1 MATLKNE
8 SKILEFLEKARV
20 LVVDKSTSSRTRL
33 AKTLSD
39 LGCKN
44 HNIIRVGHLQ
54 EAMTA
59 VNEKMPDLIMSD
71 YVIGG
76 GSGFDL
82 FKQIRDLMPFAKNTV
97 MILVTSNISQS
108 AVAKAAEE
116 DVDAFIV
123 KPYTIASLRQNML
136 QAIDAKLFPSAYII
150 KIEAGKKLLFDGN
163 YAGSY
168 EIFVEASKLS
178 KSPSLALYYMG
189 TAKKLMEEKEAA
201 VNSYEKGLSYNHIHF
216 KCQIGLFEMFM
227 RENRYFDA
235 YEIVKRIAKY
245 FPSNPERLQ
254 QVVRLAVITEN
265 YHDIEF
271 YYEIFKSL
279 DERDQIT
286 LKYICAGLYILGKYL
301 MTRGDNDKALE
312 VFEKIGVSCEGNPTF
327 LRSIIEVLFKYNS
340 FDHALNYLG
349 RFDAGASETVDYKI
363 SQLLTNYNNLT
374 AAERVTRAL
383 ELYNLSDR
391 SYTMYKV
398 LITSM
403 VENDLSERA
412 QKYMDEA
419 LVAFPK
425 MKTELNQ
432 IMQIK
437 EVSKLA

>member
-33 AKTLSD
+33 AKTLND

-54 EAMTA
+54 EAMVA

-82 FKQIRDLMPFAKNTV
+82 FKQIRELMPMVKNTV

-123 KPYTIASLRQNML
+123 KPYTIASLRKNMM
-136 QAIDAKLFPSAYII
+136 QAIDAKLFPSNYIL
-150 KIEAGKKLLFDGN
+150 KIEAGKKLLFDGH
-163 YAGSY
+163 YAESY
-168 EIFVEASKLS
+168 EVFVEASKLS

-189 TAKKLMEEKEAA
+189 TAKKLLDEKEDA
-201 VNSYEKGLSYNHIHF
+201 VNSYEKGLSFNHIHF

-227 RENRYFDA
+227 KENRYIDA

-254 QVVRLAVITEN
+254 QVVRLAVVTQN
-265 YHDIEF
+265 YNDIEF

-279 DERDQIT
+279 DERDQVT
-286 LKYICAGLYILGKYL
+286 LKYICAGLYVLGKYL
-301 MTRGDNDKALE
+301 MARGEHEKALE
-312 VFEKIGVSCEGNPTF
+312 AFEKIGVSCEGNSNF

-340 FDHALNYLG
+340 LDHAPNYLG
-349 RFDAGASETVDYKI
+349 RFDAGASDSVDYKL
-363 SQLLTNYNNLT
+363 SLLLTNYNSLN
-374 AAERVTRAL
+374 AADRVTRAL
-383 ELYNLSDR
+383 EIYNLSDR
-391 SYTMYKV
+391 SYTVYKV
-398 LITSM
+398 LISSM
-403 VENDLSERA
+403 VENDLVERA
-412 QKYMDEA
+412 QQYVQEA
-419 LVAFPK
+419 LSAFPN
-425 MKTELNQ
+425 MKTELSH
-432 IMQIK
+432 ILELK
-437 EVSKLA
+437 EVS